1 MKPCSSRV
9 GEKAKP
15 LMSVMVSLALASH
28 WQLLSLLSWESSR
41 TGRKSWKGRS
51 ASYSGSGVRY
61 SNRVDSLKGSSLG
74 AAGIA
79 VENER

>member
-9 GEKAKP
+9 DEKAKP
-15 LMSVMVSLALASH
+15 LISVIVSLALASH
-28 WQLLSLLSWESSR
+28 WQLLSLLSWESSW

-61 SNRVDSLKGSSLG
+61 SNRVVSLKGSGLA

-79 VENER
+79 VENGL